1 MVNAMAQKVINNR
14 RNNNNDLIMNV
25 LLWLSSGYNNVWIV
39 FFPIK
44 IEEYTLVKTLLN

>member
-1 MVNAMAQKVINNR
+1 MVNAMAHKVMNNR

-39 FFPIK
+39 FSIK
-44 IEEYTLVKTLLN
+44 IKEYTLVKTLLN

>member
-1 MVNAMAQKVINNR
+1 MVNAMTQKVMNNR

-39 FFPIK
+39 FSIK